1 VPFDDAGAR
10 KIERDRWDWW
20 RQVGMR
26 SPLEQGRR
34 KRQRLRGRRSGPS
47 ARPMAS
53 KFETFSALHVP
64 GDPVILYNIWDVG
77 SAQAVTA
84 AGAKALAT
92 GSHPVGDASGFGDAQ
107 QVPLDFVFDNA
118 GRIVDAVDLPL
129 TVDFESAYS
138 TDPEEGGADVARL
151 KETGAVGCN
160 FEDQV
165 IGGEGLHPLDL
176 QVQRIAAIRRAV
188 GDDFFINARTDLF
201 LKTQTYDDA
210 LIDQVVE
217 RGKAFADAGAS
228 GFFVPRLSDPAQ
240 IERGV
245 REVSLPLNVIAFPG
259 APDKKVWADAGVA
272 RISHGPFPHRAL
284 MAKLAEMAR
293 EAIG

>member
-1 VPFDDAGAR
+1 
-10 KIERDRWDWW
+10 
-20 RQVGMR
+20 
-26 SPLEQGRR
+26 
-34 KRQRLRGRRSGPS
+34 
-47 ARPMAS
+47 MAS
-53 KFETFSALHVP
+53 KFETFAALHVP

-77 SAQAVTA
+77 SAQAVAA
-84 AGAKALAT
+84 AGAGALAT

-107 QVPLDFVFDNA
+107 QVPLDFVFANA
-118 GRIVDAVDLPL
+118 KRIVEAVDLPL

-138 TDPEEGGADVARL
+138 TDPEEGGANVAGL

-160 FEDQV
+160 FEDQI

-176 QVQRIAAIRRAV
+176 QVKRISAIRSAV
-188 GDDFFINARTDLF
+188 GEDFYINARTDLF
-201 LKTQTYDDA
+201 LKTQTHDDA

-240 IERGV
+240 IERVV
-245 REVSLPLNVIAFPG
+245 REVPLPLNLIAFPG
-259 APDKKVWADAGVA
+259 APYKKAWAEAGVA

-284 MAKLAEMAR
+284 MAKLTEMAR